1 MTTAD
6 QRELVAALLSVD
18 GVADAAVEDA
28 GESDETGG
36 AGSLRLLLRP
46 GADEVGV
53 ATAVN
58 RVLRDR
64 FGLAVD
70 SDRVAVVEE
79 PAEPGAAAP
88 AKEIRSGTKPAPPKA
103 RSATGRGGEPASG
116 APTAGSSAVTAAS
129 VVAEAE
135 ARLERSGAGPA
146 TGAGKSAAGGAKAAA
161 GTPAATRPAADEPD
175 GRTVEVAGAELPR
188 ASRQPSA
195 AGATRRPTIERVE
208 VVTSGLSVSSA
219 VTLGLGGRSE
229 TGRAEG
235 MASAAGVHRTVATAT
250 LDALQEL
257 VEGSARFQLEHVE
270 IAAAAGE
277 RTALALVTMLT
288 ERGGEQLSGSSVV
301 REDQRQAVI
310 RAVLAAVNRRVEPLL
325 G

>member
-1 MTTAD
+1 VTTAD

-18 GVADAAVEDA
+18 GVADAAVE
-28 GESDETGG
+28 ESDDQGPGG
-36 AGSLRLLLRP
+36 GPGSLRLLLRP

-79 PAEPGAAAP
+79 PAEPDPVPAKGAAKAAA
-88 AKEIRSGTKPAPPKA
+88 AKVSAQRGKPGA
-103 RSATGRGGEPASG
+103 SAAG
-116 APTAGSSAVTAAS
+116 AGAITAAA

-135 ARLERSGAGPA
+135 ARLERES
-146 TGAGKSAAGGAKAAA
+146 GGAAQAATAAAPASRPAAAKPDLAAA
-161 GTPAATRPAADEPD
+161 GAS
-175 GRTVEVAGAELPR
+175 TVEVAGAELPKTADAPR
-188 ASRQPSA
+188 A
-195 AGATRRPTIERVE
+195 AGSTRRPTIERVE
-208 VVTSGLSVSSA
+208 VVTAGLNVSSA
-219 VTLGLGGRSE
+219 VTLGLGARSE
-229 TGRAEG
+229 TGRADG

-250 LDALQEL
+250 LSAVEEL

-270 IAAAAGE
+270 IASAAGE

>member
-1 MTTAD
+1 VTTAD

-18 GVADAAVEDA
+18 GVADAAVE
-28 GESDETGG
+28 ESDDEGSGG
-36 AGSLRLLLRP
+36 GPGSLRLLLRP

-79 PAEPGAAAP
+79 PAQPDPVPAKGAKGGASKVSGQRGRPGASAA
-88 AKEIRSGTKPAPPKA
+88 
-103 RSATGRGGEPASG
+103 G
-116 APTAGSSAVTAAS
+116 AGAITAAA

-135 ARLERSGAGPA
+135 ARLERESGAAAPA
-146 TGAGKSAAGGAKAAA
+146 GTAAAAEGTTAAPAAKPAAPKPDRAAA
-161 GTPAATRPAADEPD
+161 GAS
-175 GRTVEVAGAELPR
+175 TVEVAGAELPKTADAPR
-188 ASRQPSA
+188 A
-195 AGATRRPTIERVE
+195 AGSTRRPTIERVE
-208 VVTSGLSVSSA
+208 VVTAGLNVSSA
-219 VTLGLGGRSE
+219 VTLGLGARSE
-229 TGRAEG
+229 TGRADG

-250 LDALQEL
+250 LSAVEEL

-270 IAAAAGE
+270 IASAAGE